1 MAEVRRC
8 RVCGCTDTQACAGGC
23 WWVGR
28 DLCSACQLAPP
39 ARVERP
45 ILFSGPMVR
54 AILEGRKTQTIRPI
68 TRLHGFGQ
76 VHDFQRADTP
86 GYDWAFRDR
95 GGRWNEVDDT
105 RLRQQFCPFGV
116 AGDQLWV
123 RETFKDVASG
133 AIKNGT
139 GEIRYGTAYAAD
151 AAVIWKPKPTV
162 VHDLRGFDTGP
173 AQFEKRPWRPSIHMP
188 RCASRILLEITD
200 VRAQRLHDLSEA
212 DAIAE
217 GCRWVGTD
225 KGRDFYAARYPEPGV
240 KTEVFN
246 PSGANTAREAFAAL
260 WDSINGT
267 GAWNTNPWVWVIT
280 FRRTSP

>member
-1 MAEVRRC
+1 MANATVRRC

-54 AILEGRKTQTIRPI
+54 AILEGRKTQTRRPI

-76 VHDFQRADTP
+76 VHDFQRAHTP

-116 AGDQLWV
+116 AGDRLWV
-123 RETFKDVASG
+123 RECFAAWWTTATGKRSHVMGYRADINDPDWDGFG
-133 AIKNGT
+133 A
-139 GEIRYGTAYAAD
+139 EDPWWLD
-151 AAVIWKPKPTV
+151 AKW
-162 VHDLRGFDTGP
+162 
-173 AQFEKRPWRPSIHMP
+173 EPSIHMP
-188 RCASRILLEITD
+188 RTFSRITLEITG
-200 VRAQRLHDLSEA
+200 VSVQRLQDISEE
-212 DAIAE
+212 DAVAE
-217 GCRWVGTD
+217 GIDGAACAELSTSSPW
-225 KGRDFYAARYPEPGV
+225 RDVLA
-240 KTEVFN
+240 
-246 PSGANTAREAFAAL
+246 PSAVHAFASL
-260 WDSINGT
+260 WDSINGA
-267 GAWNTNPWVWVIT
+267 GAWLANPWVWVVT
-280 FRRTSP
+280 FKRVEAANG